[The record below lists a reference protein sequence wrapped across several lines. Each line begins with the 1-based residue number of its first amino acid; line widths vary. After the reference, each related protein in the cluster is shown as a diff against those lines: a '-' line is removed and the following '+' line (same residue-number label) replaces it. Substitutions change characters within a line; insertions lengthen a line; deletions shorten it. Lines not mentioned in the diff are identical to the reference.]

1 MTDTLLAYWSS
12 KELAV
17 NGLVML
23 HMLGALATGLVIG
36 YERSYH
42 GRAAGLRTY
51 SLVCMA
57 STALTV
63 VNGYP
68 NMWYA
73 GLSDTPGVADPT
85 RAIQGIMTGIGF
97 LGAGV
102 IMREGFSIR
111 GLSTAASIWVTAA
124 IGVLIGVGF
133 YGAALVGATATVV
146 VMAAARQVENA
157 LPHQTALHLT
167 LVYPRDRTPP
177 AADIHAMLGRHGFM
191 ARDWSFQLAEDGRT
205 FQYQMALLAE
215 REPAPM
221 ELLDALAANRDLTSF
236 RLDHARS

>member
-1 MTDTLLAYWSS
+1 METLSAYWSS
-12 KELAV
+12 KELAT
-17 NGLVML
+17 NGLVLL
-23 HMLGALATGLVIG
+23 HMLGAMMTGLMIG

-57 STALTV
+57 SAALTV

-102 IMREGFSIR
+102 IMKEGFTIR

-133 YGAALVGATATVV
+133 YGAALFGALCTVG
-146 VMAAARQVENA
+146 VMTAARRIEHA

-167 LVYPRDRTPP
+167 LTYQHEQTPP
-177 AADIHAMLGRHGFM
+177 ASEIHAMLARHGFV
-191 ARDWSFQLAEDGRT
+191 ARDWSFQLEEGGKV
-205 FQYQMALLAE
+205 FQYQMSLLAE

-221 ELLDALAANRDLTSF
+221 ELVDTLSKTSDLAGF
-236 RLDHARS
+236 RLAPARA

>member
-1 MTDTLLAYWSS
+1 METLLAYWSS
-12 KELAV
+12 KELIT
-17 NGLVML
+17 NGLILL
-23 HMLGALATGLVIG
+23 HMLGALVTGLMIG

-68 NMWYA
+68 HMWYA
-73 GLSDTPGVADPT
+73 GLSDTPGIADPT
-85 RAIQGIMTGIGF
+85 RTIQGIMTGIGF

-102 IMREGFSIR
+102 IMKEGFSIR

-133 YGAALVGATATVV
+133 YGAAIFGALCTMV
-146 VMAAARQVENA
+146 VMTAARRIEHA

-167 LVYPRDRTPP
+167 LTYLHKQTPP
-177 AADIHAMLGRHGFM
+177 AEEIHAMLARHGFV
-191 ARDWSFQLAEDGRT
+191 ARDWSFQLEDGGRL
-205 FQYQMALLAE
+205 FQYQVSLAAE
-215 REPAPM
+215 REPAPL
-221 ELLDALAANRDLTSF
+221 ELLDTLSRTESLAGFSLTP
-236 RLDHARS
+236 ARS

>member
-1 MTDTLLAYWSS
+1 METLQAYWSG
-12 KELAV
+12 KELV
-17 NGLVML
+17 TNGLILL
-23 HMLGALATGLVIG
+23 HMMGALATGLMIG

-51 SLVCMA
+51 ALVCMA

-68 NMWYA
+68 GMWYA
-73 GLSDTPGVADPT
+73 GLSDTPGIADPT
-85 RAIQGIMTGIGF
+85 RTIQGIMTGIGF

-102 IMREGFSIR
+102 IMKEGFSIR

-133 YGAALVGATATVV
+133 YVAALFGAFCTVV
-146 VMAAARQVENA
+146 VMTAARRIENA

-167 LVYPRDRTPP
+167 LTYLHNQTPP
-177 AADIHAMLGRHGFM
+177 AEDIHAMLSRHGFV
-191 ARDWSFQLAEDGRT
+191 ARDWSFQLEDGGQL
-205 FQYQMALLAE
+205 FQYQMSLLAE
-215 REPAPM
+215 RAPAPL
-221 ELLDALAANRDLTSF
+221 ELLDTLSKTPSLAGFCLSP
-236 RLDHARS
+236 ARS

>member
-12 KELAV
+12 KELAI
-17 NGLVML
+17 NGLVVL

-68 NMWYA
+68 IMWYA

-124 IGVLIGVGF
+124 LGILFGIGF
-133 YGAALVGATATVV
+133 YYPAIAVTAMTVATLALFRMVEYRMPSQFYAHHLLRFPRGKAMPEAE
-146 VMAAARQVENA
+146 ARRLIE
-157 LPHQTALHLT
+157 
-167 LVYPRDRTPP
+167 
-177 AADIHAMLGRHGFM
+177 GHGFTISNM
-191 ARDWSFQLAEDGRT
+191 SYRLCESGSVFEYKMVIRTADRDNVERLVE
-205 FQYQMALLAE
+205 ALRGLGDVLE
-215 REPAPM
+215 
-221 ELLDALAANRDLTSF
+221 F
-236 RLDHARS
+236 RVSPTGD

>member
-1 MTDTLLAYWSS
+1 METLLAYWSS
-12 KELAV
+12 KELIT
-17 NGLVML
+17 NGLILL
-23 HMLGALATGLVIG
+23 HMVGALVTGLMIG

-102 IMREGFSIR
+102 IMKEGFSIR

-133 YGAALVGATATVV
+133 YVAALVGAICTVAVMTTA
-146 VMAAARQVENA
+146 RRIEHA

-167 LVYPRDRTPP
+167 LTYLHDQTPP
-177 AADIHAMLGRHGFM
+177 AEEILTMLARHGFV
-191 ARDWSFQLAEDGRT
+191 ARDWSFQLEDGGQT

-221 ELLDALAANRDLTSF
+221 ELLDTLSKTKTLAGF
-236 RLDHARS
+236 RLAPARS

>member
-1 MTDTLLAYWSS
+1 METLLSYWSG
-12 KELAV
+12 KELV
-17 NGLVML
+17 TNGLVVL

-68 NMWYA
+68 GMWYG
-73 GLSDTPGVADPT
+73 GLTDTPGVADPT

-102 IMREGFSIR
+102 IMKEGFSIR

-133 YGAALVGATATVV
+133 YAAAIVGAVCTVAVMTTA
-146 VMAAARQVENA
+146 RRIEHA

-167 LVYPRDRTPP
+167 LTYLHNQTPP
-177 AADIHAMLGRHGFM
+177 AKDIHAMLARHGFV
-191 ARDWSFQLAEDGRT
+191 ARDWSFQLAQGGKLFE
-205 FQYQMALLAE
+205 YQMSLAAE
-215 REPAPM
+215 REPAPL
-221 ELLDALAANRDLTSF
+221 ELLDTLSQTESLAGFSLTP
-236 RLDHARS
+236 ARS

>member
-1 MTDTLLAYWSS
+1 MADTLSAYWSS

-17 NGLVML
+17 NGLVLL
-23 HMLGALATGLVIG
+23 HMLGALATGLLIG

-68 NMWYA
+68 GLWYA

-102 IMREGFSIR
+102 IMKEGFTIR

-133 YGAALVGATATVV
+133 YGAAVFGALATVA
-146 VMAAARQVENA
+146 VMTTARRIERA

-167 LVYPRDRTPP
+167 LTYKQDLTPP
-177 AADIHAMLGRHGFM
+177 AKDIHALLAAHGFI
-191 ARDWSFQLAEDGRT
+191 ARDWSFELDDDGKR
-205 FQYQMALLAE
+205 FQYQMALLAD

-221 ELLDALAANRDLTSF
+221 ELVDTLSRTEALAGFQLSP
-236 RLDHARS
+236 ARS